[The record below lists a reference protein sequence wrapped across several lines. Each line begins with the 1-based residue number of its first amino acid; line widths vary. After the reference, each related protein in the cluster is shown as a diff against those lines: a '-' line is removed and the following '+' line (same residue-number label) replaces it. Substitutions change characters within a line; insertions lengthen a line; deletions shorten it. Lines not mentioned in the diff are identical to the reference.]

1 MTTIMPQA
9 DWEIL
14 KQDVETI
21 KKAIVG
27 DDFGNKGIIHRVD
40 ALESKVGAITVRVI
54 GVSAFVSGVVWAV
67 KAIIGK

>member
-1 MTTIMPQA
+1 MTTFMPQE

-27 DDFGNKGIIHRVD
+27 DEFGNKGFAHRMDSVE
-40 ALESKVGAITVRVI
+40 AKLAAMTLRVVGI
-54 GVSAFVSGVVWAV
+54 SAFVSGVVWAV
-67 KAIIGK
+67 KALWGK